1 MAPEF
6 AAEAMI
12 RCAMR
17 RRPSLPLPGFLGTTL
32 ALVWTLLLAAP
43 YTRAAAPGA
52 PYVPTPDAIVDAMLE
67 LAETGPG
74 DRVVDLGSG
83 DGRIPIHAVARF
95 HARNSL
101 GVEIDGELVRL
112 AQQHARAAGVAERV
126 RFVEGD
132 LFATDVGD
140 ATVVTVYLLP
150 AMMGPLER
158 KLRAELPA
166 GARVVVHDYP
176 FPSWTPERYLESDSL
191 EKIRATGQTAAR
203 LYLYRMPAAPSR

>member
-1 MAPEF
+1 
-6 AAEAMI
+6 
-12 RCAMR
+12 MR
-17 RRPSLPLPGFLGTTL
+17 SRLSYPLPDVRGAVVAL
-32 ALVWTLLLAAP
+32 ACTLLLVAP
-43 YTRAAAPGA
+43 TSRAAAPGA
-52 PYVPTPDAIVDAMLE
+52 PYVATPDAIVDAMLE
-67 LAETGPG
+67 LAQTGPG

-95 HARNSL
+95 HAHSSL
-101 GVEIDGELVRL
+101 GVEIDGALVRL
-112 AQQHARAAGVAERV
+112 AQEHARRAGVADPA

-132 LFATDVGD
+132 LFATDVSD
-140 ATVVTVYLLP
+140 ATVITVYLLP